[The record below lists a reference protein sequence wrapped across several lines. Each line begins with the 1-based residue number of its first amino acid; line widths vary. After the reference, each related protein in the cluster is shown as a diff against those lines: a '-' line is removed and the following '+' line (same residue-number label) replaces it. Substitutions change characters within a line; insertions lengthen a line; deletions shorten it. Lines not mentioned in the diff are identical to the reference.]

1 MIKVNL
7 VPNEYLLKQR
17 QRNQMTRAFGVVA
30 LVAVGFAVLSVLHVR
45 RALESESLLQE
56 KQTKLRQLQTTVDKV
71 KELENIKSSVQA
83 HLDALEGLIVTRYR
97 YPLLMQDIAR
107 RLPPTVWLSNISTTL
122 RPDGAIDVRLMS
134 GARVGEDVA
143 GFVANLENSEKFADP
158 VLGPVNVTESQNV
171 KLYNFPVNFTYKAA
185 VK

>member
-1 MIKVNL
+1 M
-7 VPNEYLLKQR
+7 
-17 QRNQMTRAFGVVA
+17 
-30 LVAVGFAVLSVLHVR
+30 S
-45 RALESESLLQE
+45 
-56 KQTKLRQLQTTVDKV
+56 
-71 KELENIKSSVQA
+71 
-83 HLDALEGLIVTRYR
+83 
-97 YPLLMQDIAR
+97 
-107 RLPPTVWLSNISTTL
+107 
-122 RPDGAIDVRLMS
+122 MS